1 MARSRS
7 IIIRDE
13 SSTHNQQYKSKNIW
27 NYPINQF
34 NVAQNKSSSKELIFD
49 YLIYLG
55 LVGKFEFLGSGG
67 SVGGGNGTPNLHK
80 HIVCHHLDVKV
91 EYRLILSNALD
102 RLIQSTHSLTH
113 LHLILNLFNSQ
124 KKSIFN
130 SIPRG
135 AGPEAAWIF
144 PLRSLSTINPSDKA
158 IEVYNNGCK
167 FSSSTNLT
175 RLNNLI
181 DVIPSFIIISSYL
194 LQDIPK
200 EYHSRLETLQQELKA
215 QSISLNTYQSLL
227 DGLNSQFIL
236 QTAGKGSL
244 MEESCESEMSHTS
257 HPSTHWYTLFA
268 DLLTYALIQGYMEYE
283 WKGVRPAE
291 VLLGMTRMP
300 ISAQTTSN
308 PMSEK
313 QKLSNALK
321 MLFSDK
327 SIVQAEELDG
337 MLRDRLG
344 NFLDMSESTSDL
356 GEHLHAL
363 ECKFAEKQSYSYA
376 YPQSRSHSNA
386 FDARLLQFF
395 ADFDRWLG
403 VARLGRRGGGQGG
416 HTIPTHPNHHTHH
429 SPRYKQHSPH
439 PAPQLSHPANPLSIA
454 ALLGPSDEVGV
465 KGMEMDEGVKEES
478 QSQSNGYA
486 HTYTHTLNS
495 ARWFVVS
502 SSYRQDKAG
511 EAHET
516 HDSHIAHI
524 SQTTPSSRT
533 PARMP
538 SFTTN
543 ACQVANPGAL
553 SWPGPY
559 GV

>member
-49 YLIYLG
+49 YLVYLG

-144 PLRSLSTINPSDKA
+144 PLRSLSTINPSDK
-158 IEVYNNGCK
+158 
-167 FSSSTNLT
+167 
-175 RLNNLI
+175 
-181 DVIPSFIIISSYL
+181 
-194 LQDIPK
+194 

-236 QTAGKGSL
+236 HTAGKASL
-244 MEESCESEMSHTS
+244 IEESCESEMSHTS

-268 DLLTYALIQGYMEYE
+268 DLLTYALIQGYIEYE

-486 HTYTHTLNS
+486 HTHTHTLNS

-524 SQTTPSSRT
+524 SQTNPSSRT

>member
-49 YLIYLG
+49 YLVYLG

-363 ECKFAEKQSYSYA
+363 ECKFAEKQSYSCA
-376 YPQSRSHSNA
+376 YPHSCSHSNA

-403 VARLGRRGGGQGG
+403 VARLGRRGGGQ
-416 HTIPTHPNHHTHH
+416 
-429 SPRYKQHSPH
+429 
-439 PAPQLSHPANPLSIA
+439 